1 VVTHPF
7 NVATAAGVMASYL
20 HLELPM
26 AADKIVTWLQQA
38 AAPCALFLLGV
49 TVALRP
55 LGRMPGEVPALVF
68 IKLILHPLLV
78 WALLSAMGD
87 FGPTWTYAA
96 IIMAA
101 LPPALNIFVISTQY
115 NVGVERASA
124 CVLLGTLVSMLT
136 LTAFLYLIK
145 TGRMPHDLFPSL

>member
-1 VVTHPF
+1 
-7 NVATAAGVMASYL
+7 
-20 HLELPM
+20 
-26 AADKIVTWLQQA
+26 
-38 AAPCALFLLGV
+38 
-49 TVALRP
+49 
-55 LGRMPGEVPALVF
+55 
-68 IKLILHPLLV
+68 V
-78 WALLSAMGD
+78 WALLSAVGD

-96 IIMAA
+96 VIMAA